1 MELFDSDD
9 YKFISNFVEQKI
21 PKLRKNKNFE
31 KIYVKLN
38 NEMDEMEKILPKQQ
52 KEKFDEI
59 VKLFYQTEEYYFA
72 LIYLLGA
79 KYGMELNK
87 L

>member
-38 NEMDEMEKILPKQQ
+38 DEMDEMEKILPKQQ